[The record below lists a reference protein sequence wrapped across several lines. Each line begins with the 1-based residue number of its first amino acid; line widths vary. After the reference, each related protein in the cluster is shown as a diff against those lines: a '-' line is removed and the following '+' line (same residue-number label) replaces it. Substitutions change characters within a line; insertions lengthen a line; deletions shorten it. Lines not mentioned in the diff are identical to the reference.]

1 MTDHPRFEPIRGARH
16 QVHLRYHGG
25 RLVDLVLRLADRWQT
40 MREPRNIERRIE
52 PSSIVVRS
60 IIRRAV

>member
-1 MTDHPRFEPIRGARH
+1 MTDHPRFEPIRGAR
-16 QVHLRYHGG
+16 QQMHLRYHGG

-40 MREPRNIERRIE
+40 KRKARDIERRTE
-52 PSSIVVRS
+52 PSSIVVHS